1 MALLLVM
8 AGAAVGVM
16 VAWLVAVALAVAVG
30 VTVTVAAAVAVGVT
44 PDTAV
49 GDALRVGAGGGV
61 LVLVGWAVG
70 AEVGEGGGVVGCA
83 VGVGL
88 GGAVGASVGEAT
100 TVGESSSGC
109 SSGICGP
116 DAAYIGTRLAS
127 TPITET
133 ASKQVQMVSV
143 SVRNKNFPRSG
154 SVCLNIDPYLSAP
167 AVIAG
172 QRLVR
177 TVCRVL
183 DMERDRQIQG
193 DGLVCFGCALSLF
206 HLPSP

>member
-1 MALLLVM
+1 M
-8 AGAAVGVM
+8 GV
-16 VAWLVAVALAVAVG
+16 
-30 VTVTVAAAVAVGVT
+30 
-44 PDTAV
+44 
-49 GDALRVGAGGGV
+49 
-61 LVLVGWAVG
+61 
-70 AEVGEGGGVVGCA
+70 
-83 VGVGL
+83 

-109 SSGICGP
+109 RSGICGP

-133 ASKQVQMVSV
+133 ARRQVQIVSV

-167 AVIAG
+167 AIIAG

-177 TVCRVL
+177 TMCRVL
-183 DMERDRQIQG
+183 DVERDRQVQG
-193 DGLVCFGCALSLF
+193 DDFVYFWLCAFSFPPAIALEGSIKYASQ
-206 HLPSP
+206 PVKQSEEDIQMY